1 MTIDRRRIQG
11 PELSVAPVII
21 KSSSDKKSNALVD
34 ENGNRLDGRDLE
46 DIRKICMHF
55 KISSISLTLTAEQA
69 ATKSNISIP
78 ASAKATEAHVIAA
91 AKQDVVP
98 SFSNTFINISI
109 VDFGNNSSLTDGDNA
124 SKN

>member
-46 DIRKICMHF
+46 DIRKIYLKTIQGF
-55 KISSISLTLTAEQA
+55 
-69 ATKSNISIP
+69 
-78 ASAKATEAHVIAA
+78 VILAGA
-91 AKQDVVP
+91 
-98 SFSNTFINISI
+98 
-109 VDFGNNSSLTDGDNA
+109 
-124 SKN
+124 